1 MIVFLASKLLQ
12 CILLMQYSFCFMCRF
27 VFYTMPFIADMTMH
41 FIVLKHIPGEQN
53 LTSPPPSW
61 IESSLSY
68 VKSFLLYHSGK
79 MPKLHLIVHST
90 AVTKSCSTINS
101 WVENCHS
108 LPDSDDSSCC
118 DHDTPSKTAC
128 KSNIRDSEDNS
139 VHHEYTIRKYAEDED
154 REGDAL
160 FHKSN
165 NPELSNMK

>member
-1 MIVFLASKLLQ
+1 
-12 CILLMQYSFCFMCRF
+12 
-27 VFYTMPFIADMTMH
+27 
-41 FIVLKHIPGEQN
+41 
-53 LTSPPPSW
+53 
-61 IESSLSY
+61 
-68 VKSFLLYHSGK
+68 

-165 NPELSNMK
+165 NPELSNMKWEFSEVVNHSMEKFGHENIPNSIIMDDYLKEIARFMLYLETTNDKKRINIIKS

>member
-1 MIVFLASKLLQ
+1 
-12 CILLMQYSFCFMCRF
+12 
-27 VFYTMPFIADMTMH
+27 
-41 FIVLKHIPGEQN
+41 
-53 LTSPPPSW
+53 
-61 IESSLSY
+61 
-68 VKSFLLYHSGK
+68 

-90 AVTKSCSTINS
+90 AVAESCSAINS

-118 DHDTPSKTAC
+118 DHATPSKTAC

-160 FHKSN
+160 FHTSN
-165 NPELSNMK
+165 NPELSNMKWEFSEEVNDSMEKIGHENIPNSIIMDDYFEEIARFMLYLETTNDKKRLTSQRANQIK